1 MSQALRTDQY
11 QLTMMDAYLQDNHNP
26 RASFDY
32 FVRKIPFG
40 SYLVTA
46 GLPFVLSYVENLKFG
61 ADDLTYLEDQQDLSR
76 SFLEYLNSFRFTGDI
91 IGMPEGELAFPREP
105 ILRIEGPLIEIQLV
119 ETFILNKMN
128 FSTLIATKASR
139 VAYAARG
146 KPVLEFGLRRAQGDA
161 GLEASRA
168 AFIGGCAATSNV
180 EAGKEYGIPV
190 SGTMAHSFV
199 MSYPSELEAFRAY
212 ARAHPTTTVL
222 LVDTYDTLEG
232 VKNAIIVAKEL
243 EAQGHRLKG
252 IRLDSGD
259 FDALSRASRFFL
271 DDAGFD
277 YVQIFASSDLNEW
290 KINELEGNNVP
301 IDAYGVGTEMITA
314 RPDPALGGVYKLL
327 EIEDAGGNSVP
338 KMKLSSDPEK
348 ATLPGRKTVWRFF
361 DQQGIMKK
369 DVISLARERPKAA
382 GAREVLVTLLQGGK
396 IVYREPSLGE
406 IRDLAR
412 ENLSRLPEE
421 YLALDNAPTYPVKLS
436 PGLEKLSRELGKQL
450 KVQKD

>member
-1 MSQALRTDQY
+1 MSQALRTDLY
-11 QLTMMDAYLQDNHNP
+11 QLTMMDAYLKDNHNP

-46 GLPFVLSYVENLKFG
+46 GLPFVLSYVENLKFSS
-61 ADDLTYLEDQQDLSR
+61 DDLAYLARQRDLSKA
-76 SFLEYLNSFRFTGDI
+76 FLEYLESFRFTGDI
-91 IGMPEGELAFPREP
+91 AGMPEGELAFPREP
-105 ILRIEGPLIEIQLV
+105 ILRMGGPLIEIQLV

-128 FSTLIATKASR
+128 FSSLIATKASR

-146 KPVLEFGLRRAQGDA
+146 KPILEFGLRRAQGDA

-180 EAGKEYGIPV
+180 EAGKEYGIPI

-212 ARAHPTTTVL
+212 ARAHPANTVL

-232 VKNAIIVAKEL
+232 VKNAIVVAKEL
-243 EAQGHRLKG
+243 EEQGHRLKG

-271 DDAGFD
+271 NDAGFG

-290 KINELEGNNVP
+290 KIDTLERNSVP
-301 IDAYGVGTEMITA
+301 IDAYGVGTEMITS

-327 EIEDAGGNSVP
+327 EIEDAGGNSIP

-348 ATLPGRKTVWRFF
+348 ATLPGKKTVWRFF
-361 DQQGIMKK
+361 NPYGLMER
-369 DVISLARERPKAA
+369 DVIALEGEKLDTI
-382 GAREVLVTLLQGGK
+382 GAREVLVPLVKDGK
-396 IVYREPSLGE
+396 AVYQEPALAE
-406 IRDLAR
+406 VRDLAR
-412 ENLSRLPEE
+412 ENLFLLSEE
-421 YLALDNAPTYPVKLS
+421 YLALDYAPAYPVELS
-436 PGLEKLSRELGKQL
+436 PGLENLSRELI
-450 KVQKD
+450 QKLTVRK